1 MMARRVSMA
10 AAAVAVLFMA
20 GGTAFVAV
28 GCGDEK
34 APQAPPG
41 PAPKVEAP
49 VSKVVEAPT
58 PAPVPKA
65 EPKAEPVSVTKG
77 AAGTLTGT
85 VKIKGE
91 VPKRRKIRMDADPKC
106 AALHA
111 EAPLSDEVVAD
122 ANGNVQWAFVY
133 VKKGA
138 EGKPSPDP
146 KPAVINQMGCKYE
159 PHVLGVKTGQEITIK
174 NSDDL
179 LHNIHALPFVNKE
192 FNFGQPQKGM
202 EEKKKFD
209 QVEVMVKVKCDVH
222 PWMSAWVGVLDHT
235 FFAVT
240 DASGKFEIAG
250 LPDGTYTIEVW
261 HEKYKSVTADVAVAG
276 PTTKDFELV
285 DKKE

>member
-1 MMARRVSMA
+1 
-10 AAAVAVLFMA
+10 VA
-20 GGTAFVAV
+20 
-28 GCGDEK
+28 
-34 APQAPPG
+34 
-41 PAPKVEAP
+41 
-49 VSKVVEAPT
+49 
-58 PAPVPKA
+58 
-65 EPKAEPVSVTKG
+65 KG
-77 AAGTLTGT
+77 AAGALTGT
-85 VKIKGE
+85 VRIKGE

-276 PTTKDFELV
+276 STTKDFELV